1 MPPKSSATSLLP
13 PVITLL
19 GIVLAGL
26 LLYREEAQDT
36 PQYAEFIMETIPV
49 IFWLVLMF
57 QARLTSHLGRLY
69 LLLLCG
75 TALSYLGAL
84 LDWLDEVLSIA
95 PFHPVEDVMQS
106 AGLLLSGFGLL
117 KLLKHQHQQ
126 NQLLQKLAGTDP
138 LTGALNRRALVQPAG
153 TGNSVFVLMDVDHF
167 KQINDTL
174 GHAAGDFVLV
184 ELAKLISSQIRQS
197 DQFFRWGG
205 EEFLLE
211 LRDTELK
218 EASLRIEAL
227 RALIEASH
235 FNFAGQSIR
244 VTISAGLCAVSPVQ
258 GGLEKAIKA
267 ADEALYRAKEAGR
280 NQVLCA

>member
-19 GIVLAGL
+19 GIMLAGL

-69 LLLLCG
+69 LLLFCG

-211 LRDTELK
+211 LRDTELT

>member
-138 LTGALNRRALVQPAG
+138 LTGALNRRALVPPASA
-153 TGNSVFVLMDVDHF
+153 GNSVFVLMDVDHF

-244 VTISAGLCAVSPVQ
+244 VTISAGLAAVSQMQ